1 MKHLLT
7 GVAVVVALANAGPVW
22 AQSSAA
28 PMTPPASPP
37 AAAPMT
43 PPAAAPA
50 QAGERMGTRK
60 YMHHVVHNPPA
71 YPAAAAPAQAGERMG
86 TRRYMHRV
94 AHRYQRGHGM
104 SAAQQLNAQELQRIR
119 AGAPPASP
127 PAPMTPYQR

>member
-22 AQSSAA
+22 AQSSGA
-28 PMTPPASPP
+28 PMTPPA
-37 AAAPMT
+37 AAPTT

-50 QAGERMGTRK
+50 QAGERMGTRS

-71 YPAAAAPAQAGERMG
+71 YPATAAPAQAGERMG

-94 AHRYQRGHGM
+94 AHRYPRGHGM

-119 AGAPPASP
+119 AGAPPSP
-127 PAPMTPYQR
+127 PPMQR